1 MTRGRGFTLIELAI
15 TVAIVGLLSTM
26 ALPLVQLT
34 VQRVKEQELKA
45 ALREIRSGLD
55 AYKLASDEGRVQTEA
70 DASGYPPTLE
80 ALVEGVEDARDPEA
94 ARIYFLRRV
103 PRDPFFPDGSVPA
116 SQTWGLRSYQSP
128 PEDPQPG
135 DDVYDVHSMSA
146 GTALDGSLYRDW

>member
-1 MTRGRGFTLIELAI
+1 MKKGSGFTLIELAI
-15 TVAIVGLLSTM
+15 TVAIVALLSTM

-55 AYKLASDEGRVQTEA
+55 AYKLASDQGRVQTEA

-94 ARIYFLRRV
+94 AKIYFLRRV

-116 SQTWGLRSYQSP
+116 AQTWGLRSYQSP
-128 PEDPQPG
+128 PEDPQAG
-135 DDVYDVHSMSA
+135 DDVYDVHSLSA

>member
-1 MTRGRGFTLIELAI
+1 MKREHGFTLIELVI
-15 TVAIVGLLSTM
+15 TVAIVALLSTM

-45 ALREIRSGLD
+45 ALREIRSALD
-55 AYKLASDEGRVQTEA
+55 AYKLASDQGRVETEA

-80 ALVEGVEDARDPEA
+80 TLVEGIEDARDPEA
-94 ARIYFLRRV
+94 AKIYFLRRV

-116 SQTWGLRSYQSP
+116 AQTWGLRSYLSP

-135 DDVYDVHSMSA
+135 DDVYDVHSLST

>member
-1 MTRGRGFTLIELAI
+1 MRRPRGFTLIELAI
-15 TVAIVGLLSTM
+15 TVAIVALLSTM

-55 AYKLASDEGRVQTEA
+55 VYKLASDQGRVQTEA
-70 DASGYPPTLE
+70 GASGYPPTLE
-80 ALVEGVEDARDPEA
+80 ALVVGVEDARDPEA

-103 PRDPFFPDGSVPA
+103 PRDPFFPDGSVTA

-135 DDVYDVHSMSA
+135 DDVYDVHSLSA